1 MLTRLASARR
11 AAPITSLPLLMFGGG
26 ELSELEKATIMGRV
40 TQRRATIP
48 EASRY
53 SKVYARSGA
62 CALMSASNETIALS
76 IFHDMPAPN
85 RQILLVDN
93 PITPDDARRFFF
105 G

>member
-1 MLTRLASARR
+1 ML
-11 AAPITSLPLLMFGGG
+11 GGG

-53 SKVYARSGA
+53 CKVYARSGA

-76 IFHDMPAPN
+76 IFLVMPAPN
-85 RQILLVDN
+85 RQILLVAN